1 MNDLLRY
8 PVAYCVV
15 GVALAAAFQPIRADW
30 WGLLVLGLLIS
41 LYGFLA
47 KGDKDARRLEVGDNC
62 YFIGFVYTLSVITA
76 SLVFDADELL
86 AGTDTLHPLL
96 KTVGI
101 ALGTSVIGMTW
112 RFGLTHDVRV
122 SEDAFQDAVREA
134 AIAAAGL
141 KGVLEQ
147 LQEATRS
154 ASSTID
160 DIATKAGVKLEQ
172 LVEETRS
179 RMHNAAVEAAG
190 ALAALGEA
198 TASNSQQQAETV
210 ADLTKRSAEAM
221 QALQATTRATTED
234 VGQALAA
241 TLPSLRDYA
250 GTMEAS
256 ARRAGDAL
264 EEGARQALA
273 RLSQGVAEALTANTF
288 ADARKA
294 MDAAVATHAQT
305 AAAVQ
310 RTLAESVSGLN
321 EATDLATARAEEAR
335 RTLASVQAAP
345 EQAGLNS
352 ASTAVA
358 RLREAVAA
366 LNEQL
371 PALATHQTAAS
382 EAAANY
388 REQLNDLATAL
399 AALPQPPSILPPEPE
414 AEHRAGWWSRLFR
427 RS

>member
-1 MNDLLRY
+1 MNDLLRF

-15 GVALAAAFQPIRADW
+15 GIALALAFQPIRADW
-30 WGLLVLGLLIS
+30 WGLVVLGFLIS

-47 KGDKDARRLEVGDNC
+47 KGDKDERRLEVGDNC

-76 SLVFDADELL
+76 SLMLDAEELL

-101 ALGTSVIGMTW
+101 ALGTSVVGMTW
-112 RFGLTHDVRV
+112 RFGLTHDFQV
-122 SEDAFQDAVREA
+122 SEDAFQAAVREA
-134 AIAAAGL
+134 AVAAAGL

-147 LQEATRS
+147 QQKATAS
-154 ASSTID
+154 AASAID
-160 DIATKAGVKLEQ
+160 DMAAKAGAKLEQ
-172 LVEETRS
+172 LVAETRS
-179 RMHNAAVEAAG
+179 RMHSAAADAASALASLGESSAANSREQAAVV
-190 ALAALGEA
+190 AAL
-198 TASNSQQQAETV
+198 TKSS
-210 ADLTKRSAEAM
+210 ADAM

-250 GTMEAS
+250 GTIEAS

-264 EEGARQALA
+264 EEGTRQALA
-273 RLSQGVAEALTANTF
+273 RLSQGVADALAANTF
-288 ADARKA
+288 ADARRA
-294 MDAAVATHAQT
+294 LEAAVATHAQT
-305 AAAVQ
+305 VTAIQ

-321 EATDLATARAEEAR
+321 EATNLATARAEEAR
-335 RTLASVQAAP
+335 RTLASINATP
-345 EQAGLNS
+345 EQAGLDS

-371 PALATHQTAAS
+371 PALATHQAAAS
-382 EAAANY
+382 EAAASY
-388 REQLNDLATAL
+388 RAELNGLASTL
-399 AALPQPPSILPPEPE
+399 AALPQPPSTLTPPPE
-414 AEHRAGWWSRLFR
+414 AKHGTRWWSRLFR